1 MIFVGV
7 DGGTSHME
15 SIVIDVSGA
24 VLGRGYG
31 GPSNHPRGRG
41 MHPQVGAHLVSAIG
55 EALAAARVAAGDVTA
70 ISLNLSGRREE
81 LTIARARAWLAP
93 LDLAPTCRIGVSEDH
108 LSAWAAASFPDPA
121 IWVLLGTHWGSGGI
135 VDGRVVDHP
144 LDGDGLD
151 QDSAALAEGAVIGS
165 LAISAALRS
174 QLGGPPTRLYA
185 ALCTFL
191 GVPGMEGLIRWA
203 RAHPGS
209 DQRASL
215 CALAAQV
222 AQEGDAVACELF
234 QRAGEGLGVATVT
247 MGRYLGGATRPATII
262 LAGQV
267 WRAGEI
273 LLEPFRRTV
282 LAGLPQAAIH
292 LNRLTQA
299 QGAALLAMRLAGIAP
314 GEDVLARLA
323 TS

>member
-15 SIVIDVSGA
+15 SVVIDASGA
-24 VLGRGYG
+24 VLGRGRG
-31 GPSNHPRGRG
+31 GPSNHPLGSG
-41 MHPQVGAHLVSAIG
+41 MHPRVGDHLVSAIG
-55 EALAAARVAAGDVTA
+55 EALAAARLTASDVTA
-70 ISLNLSGRREE
+70 VSLNLSGRREE

-93 LDLAPTCRIGVSEDH
+93 LGLTPTCQIEVGEDH
-108 LSAWAAASFPDPA
+108 LSAWAAAGFPDPA

-144 LDGDGLD
+144 LDCAGLD
-151 QDSAALAEGAVIGS
+151 QDNAALAEGAVIGS

-185 ALCTFL
+185 ALCTSL
-191 GVPGMEGLIRWA
+191 GVEGIEGLIRWA
-203 RAHPGS
+203 RAHTGS

-222 AQEGDAVACELF
+222 AQEGDAVARELF
-234 QRAGEGLGVATVT
+234 RRAGEGLGAATVT
-247 MGRYLGGATRPATII
+247 MGRYLGVATRPATIV

-267 WRAGEI
+267 WQAGEI

-282 LAGLPQAAIH
+282 LAGLPQAVVH

-299 QGAALLAMRLAGIAP
+299 HGAALLALRLAGIMP
-314 GEDVLARLA
+314 GDDVFARLA
-323 TS
+323 AS